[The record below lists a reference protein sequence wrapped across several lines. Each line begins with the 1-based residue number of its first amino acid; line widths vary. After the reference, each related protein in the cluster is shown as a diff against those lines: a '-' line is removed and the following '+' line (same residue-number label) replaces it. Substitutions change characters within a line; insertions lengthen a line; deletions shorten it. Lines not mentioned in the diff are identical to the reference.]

1 MSIIVMVTNL
11 CPNNGNEQWCP
22 AVGGTNQY
30 GYSYHFDIMAQSEV
44 FGDNPVV
51 EFEPVPCPGQ
61 AVSDWETCVC
71 NGQTASDETPVGI
84 AAASAASSSP
94 NPPASTTGTVNTP
107 SPVAD
112 PPVNSTPVAQS
123 PTPDP
128 APVSKALSTLSTVK
142 VSGTSV
148 PDPVSSPKGH
158 GRHQQN
164 AWAVSN

>member
-1 MSIIVMVTNL
+1 MVTNL

-30 GYSYHFDIMAQSEV
+30 GYGYHFDIMAQGEV
-44 FGDNPVV
+44 FGNNPVV

-61 AVSDWETCVC
+61 AVSDWETCAC

-84 AAASAASSSP
+84 AAAAAASAASPIP
-94 NPPASTTGTVNTP
+94 NPPASTTGIP

-112 PPVNSTPVAQS
+112 PPVNPTPVAQS

-128 APVSKALSTLSTVK
+128 APVSKALHAV
-142 VSGTSV
+142 
-148 PDPVSSPKGH
+148 H
-158 GRHQQN
+158 RERGRHIRPR
-164 AWAVSN
+164 SS